1 MEFILGAIDVPGGVM
16 DFTNTFK
23 QFAAGLLLA
32 APFAVAAQQPMAVQP
47 SKPPVVQG
55 SPGSAAAATTP
66 GTPAAIPPTPANPVA
81 LPADEPDMKMSE
93 EELAKQRAEEEAVVR
108 KKAAEDAAAERQRQR
123 EARIARCVIK
133 MVMTDEE
140 IDFCKVAYRE

>member
-1 MEFILGAIDVPGGVM
+1 M
-16 DFTNTFK
+16 DFTNAFK
-23 QFAAGLLLA
+23 QFAAGLILA
-32 APFAVAAQQPMAVQP
+32 APFAVAAQQPTAVQP
-47 SKPPVVQG
+47 AKPPVVQG
-55 SPGSAAAATTP
+55 GTGAAAATP

-81 LPADEPDMKMSE
+81 LPADDAEVKMSE
-93 EELAKQRAEEEAVVR
+93 EELAKTRAEEEALMR

-123 EARIARCVIK
+123 EARLARCVIK